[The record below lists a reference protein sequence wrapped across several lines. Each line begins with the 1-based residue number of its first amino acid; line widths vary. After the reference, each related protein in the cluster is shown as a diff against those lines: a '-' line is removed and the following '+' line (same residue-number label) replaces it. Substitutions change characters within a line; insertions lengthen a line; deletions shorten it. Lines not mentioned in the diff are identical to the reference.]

1 MQVVAGCIIERDGR
15 VLMTK
20 QAKQKY
26 YGKWDFPAGH
36 VEEYESIMDAAVRE
50 TFEETG
56 CRIRL
61 IGALPICTVF
71 LENGETLL

>member
-26 YGKWDFPAGH
+26 YAEMGF
-36 VEEYESIMDAAVRE
+36 SSRS
-50 TFEETG
+50 
-56 CRIRL
+56 
-61 IGALPICTVF
+61 
-71 LENGETLL
+71 